1 MTCSKVGLVTQKKDG
16 NCVAV
21 LRDRMF
27 ILSISFSSVSD
38 DSGSFFR
45 MPSDHVAGSYIANQ
59 TKFSE
64 KNQQIQTSPD
74 RITYFFFLQFL
85 HYFNP

>member
-1 MTCSKVGLVTQKKDG
+1 MTYSTVGLVTQKKDG

-21 LRDRMF
+21 LRYRMF
-27 ILSISFSSVSD
+27 ILSLSFSPVSD
-38 DSGSFFR
+38 DFGSFFFH

-59 TKFSE
+59 TKFLE

-85 HYFNP
+85 HFFF